1 MNSNGEFSL
10 TLKALRLQLATLM
23 DSVGGRD
30 AQILLDQLAELES
43 DQRQVLLN
51 LFMRVVSKLKSED
64 LVKLASS
71 SEFEDQLTEGILA
84 DFKLL
89 VFPEEQ
95 KLTSSENVIDLE
107 EFRKSRS
114 LTRE

>member
-30 AQILLDQLAELES
+30 AQVLLDQLAELES
-43 DQRQVLLN
+43 DQRQILLN
-51 LFMRVVSKLKSED
+51 LFIRVVSKLKSED
-64 LVKLASS
+64 LVKLAAN

-89 VFPEEQ
+89 IFPEEQ
-95 KLTSSENVIDLE
+95 KLRTSENVIDLE
-107 EFRKSRS
+107 EFRKNRSTSR
-114 LTRE
+114 E